1 LGYLNLRNEDY
12 ENDWNGTD
20 MSGNELADSV
30 YTYMVTPESIKYIY
44 DDADRSKYIA
54 HGFVHIIRN
63 K

>member
-1 LGYLNLRNEDY
+1 
-12 ENDWNGTD
+12 

-63 K
+63 KQ